1 MQRRSLFA
9 LSTFVAIFYF
19 SEGLP
24 NGIIT
29 ELFPIYLRQSGVSL
43 TNIGLLSTLGFA
55 WTLKFFWSPL
65 VDTFGN
71 YRQWITASLAVLSAA
86 LIPFVFSDL
95 AHSPMLW
102 VLLAVLTLASATQDI
117 AVDAYTISATPREH
131 IGIINSI
138 RITAY
143 RIGLILA
150 GGALAVVASRWGWPA
165 AFATSCAV
173 SVLLFFVSFFLP
185 PREQTRAG
193 GSLFADLRE
202 WIARPQAGG
211 VLAVL
216 LLYRV
221 GDSVLSPMVKPFWV
235 DRGYSAGEI
244 GTVTTVIGVSFT
256 ILGGIVGGLFI
267 NRFGIYW
274 ALLWLGA
281 LQMASNLGYAW
292 AASTD
297 PGRTMMYTAA
307 LVEAFCGGLGTSA
320 FLAFLMS
327 ICDRTRA
334 ATEYALLSGLY
345 ALSRYFIGSI
355 SGILADSMGYAEF
368 FWLSVALGIPG
379 LLVLPFVKKRIPP
392 RFSPEDDAVPV
403 RPQAG

>member
-1 MQRRSLFA
+1 
-9 LSTFVAIFYF
+9 
-19 SEGLP
+19 
-24 NGIIT
+24 
-29 ELFPIYLRQSGVSL
+29 
-43 TNIGLLSTLGFA
+43 
-55 WTLKFFWSPL
+55 
-65 VDTFGN
+65 
-71 YRQWITASLAVLSAA
+71 
-86 LIPFVFSDL
+86 
-95 AHSPMLW
+95 MLW
-102 VLLAVLTLASATQDI
+102 VLLAALTIASATQDI
-117 AVDAYTISATPREH
+117 AVDAYTIAATPREH

-143 RIGLILA
+143 RIGIILA

-165 AFATSCAV
+165 AFATSSVV
-173 SVLLFFVSFFLP
+173 SIILLLTSFLLP
-185 PREQTRAG
+185 PQEQTRAG
-193 GSLFADLRE
+193 GSLFADLGE
-202 WIARPQAGG
+202 WIRRPQAAG

-235 DRGYSAGEI
+235 DRGYSAAEI

-256 ILGGIVGGLFI
+256 ILGGIIGGLFV

-274 ALLWLGA
+274 ALLWLGV
-281 LQMASNLGYAW
+281 LQMASNIGYAW

-345 ALSRYFIGSI
+345 ALSRYFIGSM

-379 LLVLPFVKKRIPP
+379 LLVLPFVKERIPS
-392 RFSPEDDAVPV
+392 RSSPEEDAVPAQ
-403 RPQAG
+403 RPAG